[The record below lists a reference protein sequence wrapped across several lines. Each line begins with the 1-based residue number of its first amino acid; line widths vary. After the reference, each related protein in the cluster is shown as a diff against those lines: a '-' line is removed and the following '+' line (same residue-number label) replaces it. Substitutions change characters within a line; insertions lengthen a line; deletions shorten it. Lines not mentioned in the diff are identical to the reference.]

1 MMIPKRETPEAI
13 LHAAALIVAACS
25 FIPFLAGFLYPGRRL
40 LGLEE
45 WGAATVVFVLASF
58 ALLWTI
64 KTEKPPTI
72 EGKGTAKQPL
82 FPPWPLVIYCV
93 FTGLGFTWACAFL
106 WFARRYAFFS
116 LPVMALT
123 GLIVAVCAAIGLLV
137 ARLTGGNWRRALLLS
152 MFALGGLA
160 MIVLRLR
167 LLR

>member
-1 MMIPKRETPEAI
+1 M
-13 LHAAALIVAACS
+13 AACS